1 MDTLTNPY
9 RFVQVQGNIIFNF
22 KIMEYDTV
30 YRKEILSK
38 TCIDFVN
45 FITSSQE
52 TIAFIEHA
60 AENDNSVLSIAG
72 IEDCKPLYYYRNDL
86 IYDPDNF
93 IFRPHDKSQLLLNIN
108 ITNFMLFKRAVDMA
122 YTLNDIKLQHSIM
135 PTPNDLLDF
144 LNEGEQI

>member
-1 MDTLTNPY
+1 MDILTNPY
-9 RFVQVQGNIIFNF
+9 RFVRLKANIIFNF
-22 KIMEYDTV
+22 EIMEYDMV
-30 YRKEILSK
+30 YRKEILNK

-52 TIAFIEHA
+52 TIDFIEHA
-60 AENDNSVLSIAG
+60 AENDNAILSIAG

-86 IYDPDNF
+86 IYNPDNF
-93 IFRPHDKSQLLLNIN
+93 IFQPHAKRQLLLNIN

-135 PTPNDLLDF
+135 PTPDDLIEF
-144 LNEGEQI
+144 LNEGE